1 MTAQMEL
8 YKKTMKECGKE
19 MGRKKTSQL
28 RKRWTETRKL

>member
-1 MTAQMEL
+1 MEL

-28 RKRWTETRKL
+28 TIRKRWTETRKL